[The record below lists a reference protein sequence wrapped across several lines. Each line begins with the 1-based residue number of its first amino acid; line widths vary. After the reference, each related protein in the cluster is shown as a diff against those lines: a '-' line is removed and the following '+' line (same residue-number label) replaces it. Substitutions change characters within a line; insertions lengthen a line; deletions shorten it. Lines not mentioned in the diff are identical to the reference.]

1 MNNAEEVSSRTI
13 LFPDDD
19 GSDLRARLVENEP
32 TRILLHTLELFAAG
46 LHEAALD
53 RLVEFVNDLLG
64 VEARDVLV
72 RGWAKGTALRA
83 AATRTLEQQTQEIVE
98 LARHDIVSTHEP
110 KIEVMVDQTRI
121 GTIGFTIVL
130 ALDIHVADV
139 LVVDGRIASI
149 ASGRADATA
158 SLSCENSLI
167 KSATRT
173 IDLHLN
179 VDLGDGIPLAL
190 REPSGNLPTPSPPA
204 GVTPT

>member
-46 LHEAALD
+46 LQEAALD
-53 RLVEFVNDLLG
+53 RLVELVNDFLG
-64 VEARDVLV
+64 VEAGDVLV
-72 RGWAKGTALRA
+72 RGWAKGSALREA
-83 AATRTLEQQTQEIVE
+83 ASRTLQQQTQEIVE
-98 LARHDIVSTHEP
+98 LARHTIVSTHEP
-110 KIEVMVDQTRI
+110 KIEVMVDQARL

-130 ALDIHVADV
+130 ALDIHVADAV
-139 LVVDGRIASI
+139 VVDGRIASI
-149 ASGRADATA
+149 ASGQADATA
-158 SLSCENSLI
+158 SLSCESSLI
-167 KSATRT
+167 RSATRT

-190 REPSGNLPTPSPPA
+190 REPSGHPPATPPA
-204 GVTPT
+204 GITPT